1 MESLGQEV
9 DLFAT
14 RQTSHCPLWLSLTHP
29 ALLAL
34 DAMVQTWQRLYLSAF
49 PRSLCSQEF

>member
-49 PRSLCSQEF
+49 PRSLYSQEF